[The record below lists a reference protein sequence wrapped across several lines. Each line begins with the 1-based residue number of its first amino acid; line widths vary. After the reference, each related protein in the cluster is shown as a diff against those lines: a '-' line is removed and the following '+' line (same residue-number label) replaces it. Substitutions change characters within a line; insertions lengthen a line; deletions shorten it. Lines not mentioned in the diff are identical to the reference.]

1 MSVSEMVMLSE
12 KRLMKSRCE
21 DSIALNRKRLSKEV
35 EIVFIGTNRWMP
47 DKCMWTIEKKLFRQ
61 NVTIVFPFPELS
73 ASICHI
79 FVGTSDSHLCF
90 IHLTPLTSLFRES
103 TSELEKIMA
112 NLADITGENQ
122 CWHFQVYFFA
132 DNDNELK
139 FRNTIAQVLG
149 KENVNYIAMRPKGY
163 RQGEIN
169 LLYHRNEMCYST
181 QNTNLLLAHSDASS
195 IGSYNKIPIDAYE

>member
-1 MSVSEMVMLSE
+1 
-12 KRLMKSRCE
+12 MKSRFKNA
-21 DSIALNRKRLSKEV
+21 ITLNKKRLSNDV
-35 EIVFIGTNRWMP
+35 EIVLIGTNRWMP

-61 NVTIVFPFPELS
+61 NITIVFPFPELS

-79 FVGTSDSHLCF
+79 FVGTNDSHLCF

-103 TSELEKIMA
+103 TSELYKITT
-112 NLADITGENQ
+112 NLAEITGESR

-132 DNDNELK
+132 DNGNELK
-139 FRNTIAQVLG
+139 FRNIIAQVLG

-169 LLYHRNEMCYST
+169 LLYHMNEICYSM
-181 QNTNLLLAHSDASS
+181 QNTNLLMAHRDASS

>member
-1 MSVSEMVMLSE
+1 MSVSETEMPRE
-12 KRLMKSRCE
+12 KRLMQGKCK
-21 DSIALNRKRLSKEV
+21 DAIALNRKRLSKDV
-35 EIVFIGTNRWMP
+35 ELVCIGTNRWMP

-61 NVTIVFPFPELS
+61 NIAIFFPFPELS

-79 FVGTSDSHLCF
+79 FVGTSDTHLCF

-103 TSELEKIMA
+103 TSELEKITA
-112 NLADITGENQ
+112 NLSEITGGNQ

-139 FRNTIAQVLG
+139 FRNCITQVLG
-149 KENVNYIAMRPKGY
+149 GENVHYTAMRPKGY

-169 LLYHRNEMCYST
+169 LLYRMNEICYST
-181 QNTNLLLAHSDASS
+181 QNTNLLMAHKDVSS
-195 IGSYNKIPIDAYE
+195 IGSYNTIPINAYE